1 MARAIEIYDT
11 TLRDGTQAEN
21 FNLSVDDKVR
31 ITHALDDLGVDYI
44 EGGWPGSNPMSV
56 EYFKKIRGVAL
67 NHARITSFGS
77 TRRINNSA
85 DKDSNLQAMLQ
96 SETPV
101 ITIFGKS
108 WDVHVSDALKITLEQ
123 NLEIIED
130 TLYYLKSRVD
140 EVIYDAEKQRVVY
153 QPVSIEPRVLVPKVM
168 DRPELPDRLAVRP
181 HEDCWLVLLY
191 HARGWPSRLF
201 CFDKNDGTVRWQT
214 RIWAR
219 GIGGIFEGSGPPR
232 EHIAH
237 LVPLGDRVGVFGVGH
252 IVYAE
257 GYDLATGKT
266 LYRFSPLEWSWQRAF
281 PPDLRY
287 ER

>member
-1 MARAIEIYDT
+1 MWNLLREDGELERWVRPQRFLGYFHGRTRVPPPASWSVEVTRIASTVVFPGNQDIAGPEAEQSLSPFSPAMRSWRRPALHATSMNGKLMART
-11 TLRDGTQAEN
+11 
-21 FNLSVDDKVR
+21 
-31 ITHALDDLGVDYI
+31 GVDA
-44 EGGWPGSNPMSV
+44 EVAGS
-56 EYFKKIRGVAL
+56 KTIIRW
-67 NHARITSFGS
+67 
-77 TRRINNSA
+77 A
-85 DKDSNLQAMLQ
+85 DR
-96 SETPV
+96 
-101 ITIFGKS
+101 
-108 WDVHVSDALKITLEQ
+108 
-123 NLEIIED
+123 EI
-130 TLYYLKSRVD
+130 RVD
-140 EVIYDAEKQRVVY
+140 SKVIGE
-153 QPVSIEPRVLVPKVM
+153 VM